1 MEVIVFD
8 TNVLIDDP
16 NAPLRFPNSLVL
28 IPRVVLEELD
38 KLKTGKDANA
48 RRMSRLASNLI
59 DKLSEEH
66 EDKHDIP
73 LDNGAFLRVES
84 NYTKEFESS
93 EPDKPD
99 NMIISVALGYAKY
112 NLAAGVRVTLYSN
125 DTNVRVVAR
134 ALARE
139 YFPKLIDALPLKA
152 KAYETIDS
160 SLHDIDSGVKDLIL
174 TDEQMSFIRRNNYL
188 EYDLPYLN
196 GEHLM
201 LQGESNPQGNTAL
214 AQWDA
219 VQKKILLLPD
229 YKRGEVIWNIG
240 GGSQGSTPV
249 RPRDSR
255 QAFLAHDMLNPNK
268 HLHFVLSRVAGAGKN
283 FVTTACG
290 LKLLKDG
297 AYDRLIVIKPMVSV
311 DGQDMGY
318 LPGDKSEKL
327 APFFES
333 FNDTIVELTNDR
345 GLGFDLEARIEL
357 DVVTHM
363 RGRSIPRTIII
374 IDEAQNFS
382 TDAIKTLLTRAGE
395 DTKIVIM
402 GDLSQID
409 NLRLDAGNTGLRV
422 WADRARHPET
432 GYANST
438 YILLDSNFRS
448 ELSAWASSF
457 YE

>member
-1 MEVIVFD
+1 MEIVVFD

-16 NAPLRFPNSLVL
+16 KAPLKFPDSLVV
-28 IPRVVLEELD
+28 IPRIVLEELD
-38 KLKTGKDANA
+38 KLKTGKDGNV

-59 DKLSEEH
+59 DGLSEEH
-66 EDKHDIP
+66 QDKINIP
-73 LDNGAFLRVES
+73 LENGSFIRVES
-84 NYTKEFESS
+84 GYMTEFESS

-99 NMIISVALGYAKY
+99 NKIISVALGYAK
-112 NLAAGVRVTLYSN
+112 NREEGETVTLYSN

-134 ALARE
+134 QLAKDN
-139 YFPKLIDALPLKA
+139 FPELLSQLPLKA
-152 KAYETIDS
+152 KAYEQIDS
-160 SLHDIDSGVKDLIL
+160 SLHDISSGVTDLIIS
-174 TDEQMSFIRRNNYL
+174 DVEMSFIRKNNYL
-188 EYDLPYLN
+188 DYDLPYLN

-219 VQKKILLLPD
+219 VQGKILLLPD
-229 YKRGEVIWNIG
+229 YKKGDVIWNIG
-240 GGSQGSTPV
+240 GGQQGSSPV

-255 QAFLAHDMLNPNK
+255 QAFLAHDILNPDK

-283 FVTTACG
+283 FITTACG

-297 AYDRLIVIKPMVSV
+297 HYDRLLVIKPMVSV
-311 DGQDMGY
+311 DGQDLGY

-333 FNDTIVELTNDR
+333 FNDTIIELTNDR
-345 GLGFDLEARIEL
+345 GLGYDLEARIEL

-382 TDAIKTLLTRAGE
+382 SDALKTLLTRAGE
-395 DTKIVIM
+395 DTKIIIM

-422 WADRARHPET
+422 WADRARHHET